1 MLCRINQLKSRI
13 FRFSAQNKP
22 YECVYFQIYNQ
33 VPGVVENVKC
43 SYSLFFSLQ
52 EFFLVCE
59 MMTEG
64 FAEKKLH
71 HDNNSKTR
79 QDNIR
84 TKMVS
89 VHQALETTENKKK
102 PESVNAAVPEHLS
115 RSSRP
120 RSRRASMPKRQL
132 SRTDSTMV
140 ELTTETIEPII
151 LRRSPELPDVSDVAR
166 KKNKDTEG
174 TTTVIYRRRGSG
186 SIKKKL
192 TRTDS
197 TLMVVTT
204 DPKNLALRIEPP
216 SFDEH
221 SDGPPDI
228 FPDTLF
234 EDLEAPY
241 DVFTRDNSSWSE
253 RPSGSPPILISE
265 HTEVRNASVNR
276 QHSLIGAIVQNN
288 TKNKRWQVERQ
299 QSLPSSSS
307 CPNLR
312 KEAKA
317 FDVGVVKQK
326 LRSTRSSD
334 TSLNEKSGNDE
345 ARSKSSLSS
354 SSSKL
359 LKVPDMF
366 ITSFQT
372 SLQCSGSSEE
382 LQKVDS
388 DTNNHRH
395 SAPELDSLLASL
407 SQTDATEHHS
417 DRSSIVKSLSDN
429 SSSDKKTTLKT
440 LSDSRIKMF
449 QSVDAPEPPPP
460 PFEPIFGQIVE
471 GVFMGNVES
480 TFCERLLC
488 KYNIGSVVDVSGC
501 PPSAV
506 PEHKRSDVPCACQNQ
521 ARHLR
526 AFLRL
531 CLAEANPRELR
542 EMLEKTNKFIE
553 GARNKNRGALIS
565 CYYGNH
571 WSVVVVIYY
580 LMTIRGMNLR
590 KAYSLAMIHRSDLE
604 LSSENKH
611 FLQQVEKTLF
621 APCDQSLC
629 FEVANHNIALLPRE
643 AWADESAT

>member
-1 MLCRINQLKSRI
+1 
-13 FRFSAQNKP
+13 
-22 YECVYFQIYNQ
+22 
-33 VPGVVENVKC
+33 
-43 SYSLFFSLQ
+43 
-52 EFFLVCE
+52 
-59 MMTEG
+59 MTEG
-64 FAEKKLH
+64 FTEKESR
-71 HDNNSKTR
+71 HDNSK
-79 QDNIR
+79 QCKDNKL

-89 VHQALETTENKKK
+89 VHQVTRENTG
-102 PESVNAAVPEHLS
+102 S
-115 RSSRP
+115 RSKQQPEPMNAGVREHSSRLSRP
-120 RSRRASMPKRQL
+120 RSRRASLPKRQL

-151 LRRSPELPDVSDVAR
+151 LRRSPELPDVSDVASNN
-166 KKNKDTEG
+166 NKDTEG

-197 TLMVVTT
+197 TFMVVTS
-204 DPKNLALRIEPP
+204 DPTNLALRIEPP
-216 SFDEH
+216 SFDENVEETL
-221 SDGPPDI
+221 DF
-228 FPDTLF
+228 FPETLL
-234 EDLEAPY
+234 EDLEEPS
-241 DVFTRDNSSWSE
+241 DVFTHDYSSWKE
-253 RPSGSPPILISE
+253 RPSRSPPMLVSE
-265 HTEVRNASVNR
+265 HRESRKASVSR
-276 QHSLIGAIVQNN
+276 QQSLVGAVVQSN
-288 TKNKRWQVERQ
+288 TKSEIWQVERQ

-312 KEAKA
+312 KETKA
-317 FDVGVVKQK
+317 LDIGFVKLK

-334 TSLNEKSGNDE
+334 TSLNEKSGNEE
-345 ARSKSSLSS
+345 ARSRLSS
-354 SSSKL
+354 SSSSQL

-372 SLQCSGSSEE
+372 SVHCSGSIEE
-382 LQKVDS
+382 VHKVDS

-395 SAPELDSLLASL
+395 SAPELVSLLASL
-407 SQTDATEHHS
+407 SQTDAAKHHS
-417 DRSSIVKSLSDN
+417 DRTSIVKSLSDN
-429 SSSDKKTTLKT
+429 PPCDRKTTLKT
-440 LSDSRIKMF
+440 VSDSRIKMF
-449 QSVDAPEPPPP
+449 QSVEASEPPPP
-460 PFEPIFGQIVE
+460 PFQPIVGQIVE

-501 PPSAV
+501 PPDAV
-506 PEHKRSDVPCACQNQ
+506 PEHKRSDVPCACQNHT
-521 ARHLR
+521 RHLR

-542 EMLEKTNKFIE
+542 EILEKTNKFIE

-571 WSVVVVIYY
+571 WSVVVAIYY

-604 LSSENKH
+604 LSLENKH
-611 FLQQVEKTLF
+611 FLQQVEKTLL

-629 FEVANHNIALLPRE
+629 FEVANHNNALLPRE